1 MILASSASGREGHDG
16 SGTQVTAVYR
26 RVAHGKMALS
36 EAAIPCLRWR
46 FRLVKAGGYKPEAP
60 AKAISEALRRP
71 DNPSANRL
79 QTALVRGL
87 REVMDHLHQCP
98 DMIDGGLWENS
109 MAEVEYVTG
118 PAASLLEDA
127 AGLPLDFR

>member
-1 MILASSASGREGHDG
+1 MKPVVPGTPYLTPGRG
-16 SGTQVTAVYR
+16 SGDTIPTAVYR

-79 QTALVRGL
+79 QTALT
-87 REVMDHLHQCP
+87 P
-98 DMIDGGLWENS
+98 KN
-109 MAEVEYVTG
+109 
-118 PAASLLEDA
+118 
-127 AGLPLDFR
+127 